1 MAQSIRSVMASNPVM
16 LLTTSSVAEAA
27 RAMRDANISV
37 ARRLQNIVQL
47 VLVSQLIALGHDQ
60 LFALQLS

>member
-1 MAQSIRSVMASNPVM
+1 MAQSIRSVMTSNPVM
-16 LLTTSSVAEAA
+16 LPTTSSVAEAA

-47 VLVSQLIALGHDQ
+47 VLVSLLIALGHGP